1 MTSLRSKDFC
11 SSSPHATRRFE
22 LPTLSHAKSPP
33 KGELLAWLGLR
44 DGNITF
50 SDELDFDP
58 SELDIVYED
67 IDPEEKS

>member
-33 KGELLAWLGLR
+33 KGELLAWLGIR
-44 DGNITF
+44 DDYRTLIGLDNLGIVEIEDGDEDVEN
-50 SDELDFDP
+50 SD
-58 SELDIVYED
+58 V
-67 IDPEEKS
+67 